1 MDRATNTTTCDIN
14 SILIANIFLYQI
26 SYILVL
32 LCLAQSLISMKLR
45 SCTHPN
51 KHGGWNLSYMPVI
64 YVTPECNRCRNI
76 QCNVITTYYPYPNPN
91 HKKSITR
98 RSQNIDLNP
107 NILTCRK
114 KWQIVALGL
123 GLGFLEYAAA

>member
-1 MDRATNTTTCDIN
+1 MCNMMDRATNTTTCDIN

-51 KHGGWNLSYMPVI
+51 KHGG
-64 YVTPECNRCRNI
+64 
-76 QCNVITTYYPYPNPN
+76 
-91 HKKSITR
+91 
-98 RSQNIDLNP
+98 
-107 NILTCRK
+107 
-114 KWQIVALGL
+114 
-123 GLGFLEYAAA
+123 